1 LNEHF
6 PESRLQQSGTSIL
19 VSDLT
24 GNMVRSLT
32 SSILLAVLFI
42 GGIMAWLFRSAKL
55 ITISLLPNLVPLFVT
70 AGVMGYFGIDL
81 KPSTAVIF
89 TIAFGIAVD
98 DTIHF
103 LSRLRL
109 ESWKDQDLRTAIRI
123 TTEKTGR
130 AILLTSAILLTGFGT
145 LMTSDFTSTVWMGS
159 LVSLTIFVALIADI
173 LFLPAL
179 LYWMKPDLKPKA

>member
-1 LNEHF
+1 
-6 PESRLQQSGTSIL
+6 
-19 VSDLT
+19 
-24 GNMVRSLT
+24 
-32 SSILLAVLFI
+32 
-42 GGIMAWLFRSAKL
+42 
-55 ITISLLPNLVPLFVT
+55 
-70 AGVMGYFGIDL
+70 
-81 KPSTAVIF
+81 
-89 TIAFGIAVD
+89 
-98 DTIHF
+98 
-103 LSRLRL
+103 LRL

-159 LVSLTIFVALIADI
+159 LVTLTIFVALIADI